1 MPLTAQPED
10 VQEIQLNLSGGQQ
23 LLYILNGYVTFTF
36 TGAGGDWTRDTLS
49 FSVGPAIPTSQFMG
63 GTVICFPS
71 GVKSTSGS
79 QVGWALDNSALTH
92 SGDGPVTVTADLA
105 VYATSSQKL
114 FRIAFQVM
122 LLQLVAVSPS

>member
-10 VQEIQLNLSGGQQ
+10 LQEVRLDLPGGQEF
-23 LLYILNGYVTFTF
+23 LYIFNGYVTFTF

-49 FSVGPAIPTSQFMG
+49 FSVGPAIPSSQFRG

-79 QVGWALDNSALTH
+79 QVGWAVDTSAVTH

-122 LLQLVAVSPS
+122 VLQLVSPG